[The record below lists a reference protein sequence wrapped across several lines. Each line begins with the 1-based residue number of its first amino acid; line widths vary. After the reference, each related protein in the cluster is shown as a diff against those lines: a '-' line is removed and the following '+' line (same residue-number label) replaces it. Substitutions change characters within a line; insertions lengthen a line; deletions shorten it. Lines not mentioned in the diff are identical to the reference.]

1 MSPMHAHRSSDGRFA
16 AGNPGGPGRPK
27 GRRNAP
33 PPLAA
38 DTLRLQILR
47 DLAAGP
53 DAVSIAQLELALCR
67 TAAGAAPADVE
78 KLVAEHVETAV
89 QIARAARRVLIQE
102 LERQAADRRGA
113 A

>member
-1 MSPMHAHRSSDGRFA
+1 MELARRSNGQFA

-27 GRRNAP
+27 GRRTAP
-33 PPLAA
+33 PVIQTE
-38 DTLRLQILR
+38 TLRLQILR

-53 DAVSIAQLELALCR
+53 DAVSIAQLELAISR
-67 TAAGAAPADVE
+67 SATGASSVDVE
-78 KLVAEHVETAV
+78 RIIAEHVETAV

-102 LERQAADRRGA
+102 LERQALGSRPA

>member
-1 MSPMHAHRSSDGRFA
+1 MTSPRDHRGRFA

-27 GRRNAP
+27 GRRTAP
-33 PPLAA
+33 PPLAG

-53 DAVSIAQLELALCR
+53 DVVSLAQLELALSR
-67 TAAGAAPADVE
+67 AAVGKEPAEVE
-78 KLVAEHVETAV
+78 RLIAEHIDAALLV
-89 QIARAARRVLIQE
+89 ARAARRVLIQE
-102 LERQAADRRGA
+102 LERQALGNRPA

>member
-1 MSPMHAHRSSDGRFA
+1 MAAPRDTRGRFA
-16 AGNPGGPGRPK
+16 VGNPGGPGRPK
-27 GRRNAP
+27 GRRSAP
-33 PPLAA
+33 PPLAS

-53 DAVSIAQLELALCR
+53 DAVSIAQLELAISR
-67 TAAGAAPADVE
+67 SAAGARCVDVE
-78 KLVAEHVETAV
+78 RIIAEHVETAV

-102 LERQAADRRGA
+102 LERQALGNRPA

>member
-1 MSPMHAHRSSDGRFA
+1 MSTPRDDRGRFA

-27 GRRNAP
+27 GRRSAP
-33 PPLAA
+33 PPLAG

-53 DAVSIAQLELALCR
+53 DVVSLAQLELALSR
-67 TAAGAAPADVE
+67 AAVGKQSAEVE
-78 KLVAEHVETAV
+78 RLIAEHIDAAMLV
-89 QIARAARRVLIQE
+89 ARAARRVLIAE
-102 LERQAADRRGA
+102 LERQALGRPA